1 MRKFNKNIVQALLL
15 VLILQLVT
23 PLLAF
28 AKSGN
33 SLKILVKDE
42 DIIIDYWKVSDEKI
56 DDPVS
61 FVKDH
66 QNLNDEELSQKF
78 GEKSSKGQGES
89 YYSYYKIEIDDLEQG
104 SYLLRQRGNEDKI
117 FIPFISYVAGKSSQ
131 IIIPKTKSDG
141 IVLRKLE
148 DSEERKPL
156 EGVEFKAI
164 DEDGKTLE
172 FIKDGDSYI
181 LVDKGGEEK
190 LLTNQ
195 AGKIRLLGIGSK
207 KVKFV
212 ETKPLQ
218 GYIVDEKSQTEYL
231 EDGDYVEMLNRKT
244 KETNSFS
251 FIKIDGEDE
260 NPLKGAVFKV
270 QKKTNQ
276 SFEDIVENGKIYTLI
291 SDDRGEFRTKN
302 LAYGDYRLIETRA
315 PNNYITNSK
324 PIEFKIGEKS
334 HTRKIYVKNY
344 KADTSRPE
352 GSQTSG
358 GRLQKKASSIVKTG
372 DIKILL
378 ILILGLILI
387 AYGVKTVRAK
397 K

>member
-42 DIIIDYWKVSDEKI
+42 DTIIDYWKISDKKI
-56 DDPVS
+56 DDPMEV
-61 FVKDH
+61 VEKY
-66 QNLNDEELSQKF
+66 QNMEDEELDEIFGQKHSQEI
-78 GEKSSKGQGES
+78 GEPS
-89 YYSYYKIEIDDLEQG
+89 YSYYKIEIENLEKG
-104 SYLLRQRGNEDKI
+104 SYLLRQRENSSKK
-117 FIPFISYVAGKSSQ
+117 FIPFIAYVDNTSQ
-131 IIIPKTKSDG
+131 TIIPKSHPDG

-148 DSEERKPL
+148 DSEEKKPL
-156 EGVEFKAI
+156 EGVEFEAI
-164 DEDGKTLE
+164 DEDGKVLE

-181 LVDKGGEEK
+181 LVDEGGKSK
-190 LLTNQ
+190 LITDK
-195 AGKIRLLGIGSK
+195 AGKIKLLGIGEK
-207 KVKFV
+207 RVKFK
-212 ETKPLQ
+212 ETRALQ
-218 GYIVDEKSQTEYL
+218 GYILDEKSQTDFL
-231 EDGDYVEMLNRKT
+231 EDGSYAEMLNK
-244 KETNSFS
+244 KIEETNRFS
-251 FIKIDGEDE
+251 FIKIDGTSE

-270 QKKTNQ
+270 QKKTDMG
-276 SFEDIVENGKIYTLI
+276 FEDIVEDGRIYTLT
-291 SDDRGEFRTKN
+291 SDDRGEFKTKD

-344 KADTSRPE
+344 KADTPRPE